1 MNNTT
6 PRNCFTCL
14 IVAFFLF
21 GSPFVIASPVFSWT
35 ETPSNESIYG
45 DCIVQDVAWK
55 QKVEF
60 PANEFDWS
68 EGNSTEMNCESGNR
82 SITVS
87 IDNEKPD
94 RIWIGVYLDKDFDNS
109 KPVLKA
115 ATAPSLFGSITE
127 EKSDF
132 LSNRVRQVIVNGEI
146 EFRFSGSNQVKVKVS
161 SKETYK
167 PNDILNDLAENG
179 ELKLEFEINAHT
191 HEKTVE
197 FDGANNAAK
206 EFLKR
211 VKSLQETSNQNR

>member
-1 MNNTT
+1 MNTTT
-6 PRNCFTCL
+6 PRHFFTCL

-21 GSPFVIASPVFSWT
+21 GSSFIIASPVFSWT
-35 ETPSNESIYG
+35 ETPLNESIYG

-68 EGNSTEMNCESGNR
+68 EGNSTELNCESGNR

-87 IDNEKPD
+87 INNEEPD
-94 RIWIGVYLDKDFDNS
+94 GIWISIYLDTNVENF

-115 ATAPSLFGSITE
+115 DTAPSLFGSITE
-127 EKSDF
+127 ETSDF
-132 LSNRVRQVIVNGEI
+132 QSERVRQVIVNGEI
-146 EFRFSGSNQVKVKVS
+146 EFRFSGSKQVKVKVS
-161 SKETYK
+161 SKETYT
-167 PNDILNDLAENG
+167 PSDILNNLAENG
-179 ELKLEFEINAHT
+179 ELKFEFETNTHT

-197 FDGANNAAK
+197 FDGANNAAN

-211 VKSLQETSNQNR
+211 VKSLQTTSNKNR